1 MKLETIRFKKPDEG
15 YAPSDDS
22 WLLAHAIESENVRG
36 KKCLDMGCGSGIQ
49 TAALLIG
56 GAERVHAI
64 DLHPSAIATTSKMI
78 ETYFPN
84 THAQCTRGDLFEGI
98 KGKFD
103 VIVFNPPYVPSDEL
117 KWMEVDGGEKGRE
130 VINRFM
136 SQFPK
141 HLGEKGICLLLA
153 SSLNG
158 IENIQA
164 ALHKRPFKTRV
175 IGSLKLSFEALHVLK
190 IEWDG

>member
-22 WLLAHAIESENVRG
+22 WLLAHAIENENVRG

-49 TAALLIG
+49 TAALLLG
-56 GAERVHAI
+56 GAESVHAI
-64 DLHPSAIATTSKMI
+64 DLNPAAIRTTQKMI
-78 ETYFPN
+78 ETYFAN
-84 THAQCTRGDLFEGI
+84 AHTQCTLGNLFEGV
-98 KGKFD
+98 KGKYD

-117 KWMEVDGGEKGRE
+117 KWMEVDGGEEGRE

-141 HLGEKGICLLLA
+141 HLGETGMCLLLV

-158 IENIQA
+158 IENIQTT
-164 ALHKRPFKTRV
+164 LHKRHFKTKV
-175 IGSLKLSFEALHVLK
+175 VSSLKLSFEALHVIK
-190 IEWDG
+190 IEWA